1 MRCLKVVTI
10 VVLILGVV
18 AIGMAQTP
26 AAKTPEKGSG
36 TVINTETLMP
46 IGLVVTLIGLVTTIA
61 VNMSDTKN
69 HRNDTEIHHS
79 NGDLQSRFPDKSEC
93 KDKHDKIDAAF
104 AVVGERFDEMKTDL
118 TEIKTIL
125 RDKYK

>member
-26 AAKTPEKGSG
+26 AAKAPEKSG
-36 TVINTETLMP
+36 AVINTETLMP

-61 VNMSDTKN
+61 VNMSDAKN
-69 HRNDTEIHHS
+69 HRNDTELHHS
-79 NGDLQSRFPDKSEC
+79 GAELMQKFPDKAEC
-93 KDKHDKIDAAF
+93 TARHDKIDAAF
-104 AVVGERFDEMKTDL
+104 AVVNGRFDEMKTDL

-125 RDKYK
+125 RGK

>member
-18 AIGMAQTP
+18 AIGMAQTS
-26 AAKTPEKGSG
+26 AAKAPDESG
-36 TVINTETLMP
+36 AVINTDTLLP

-61 VNMSDTKN
+61 VNMSDAKN
-69 HRNDTEIHHS
+69 HRNDTELHHS
-79 NGDLQSRFPDKSEC
+79 GAELMQRFPDKTEC
-93 KDKHDKIDAAF
+93 TARHDKIDAAF
-104 AVVGERFDEMKTDL
+104 AKVGERFDEVRTDL

-125 RDKYK
+125 RGK

>member
-26 AAKTPEKGSG
+26 AAKAPGKGNG

-61 VNMSDTKN
+61 VNMSDAKN
-69 HRNDTEIHHS
+69 HRNDTELHHS
-79 NGDLQSRFPDKSEC
+79 GAELMQKFPDKAEC
-93 KDKHDKIDAAF
+93 TARHDKIDLAF
-104 AVVGERFDEMKTDL
+104 ARVGERFDEMKTDL

-125 RDKYK
+125 RGK

>member
-18 AIGMAQTP
+18 AIGMAQTS
-26 AAKTPEKGSG
+26 AAKAPDESG
-36 TVINTETLMP
+36 AVINTDTLLP

-61 VNMSDTKN
+61 VNMSDAKN
-69 HRNDTEIHHS
+69 HRNDMEIHHS

-104 AVVGERFDEMKTDL
+104 AVVNSRFDEVRSDL
-118 TEIKTIL
+118 IEIKTIL
-125 RDKYK
+125 RGK

>member
-26 AAKTPEKGSG
+26 AAKATEKGNG

-61 VNMSDTKN
+61 VNMSDAKN
-69 HRNDTEIHHS
+69 HRNDAEIHHS
-79 NGDLQSRFPDKSEC
+79 NGSLQKEFASKADC
-93 KDKHDKIDAAF
+93 VVKHDKIDAAF
-104 AVVGERFDEMKTDL
+104 AVVNGRFDEMKTDL

-125 RDKYK
+125 RGK